1 MVTRFISHIYYIVSP
16 LLTAELFLKTW
27 FLTYWLRAILP
38 CLSWQPFPWGLSLE
52 SWSLVVPAPRP
63 PGPPW
68 PLLVNLPDMSQAGH
82 LPSKVWKA
90 HCWALQQ
97 KTDSKGFPGPRA
109 WGNLC
114 PFVKLHPGSR
124 AGMPRRVL
132 PAFRARAQQPGV
144 NKEALWGWP
153 RSGEEGCRQREL
165 SMGESGSR
173 ENGQMYPV
181 FFPFWLF
188 WFLSYLE
195 KVMSNKSCTKIPLFS
210 SAICSPFF
218 SPSNFDPTEISVC
231 FKVWGREP
239 S

>member
-68 PLLVNLPDMSQAGH
+68 PLLVSLPDMSQAGH

-97 KTDSKGFPGPRA
+97 KTRLQRVSGAKSLGRPLSICQIAPREQGWDAEKSAPCFQSQSTAARSKQGGPLRLTTE
-109 WGNLC
+109 WGGGLQAEGTE
-114 PFVKLHPGSR
+114 HG
-124 AGMPRRVL
+124 RVW
-132 PAFRARAQQPGV
+132 
-144 NKEALWGWP
+144 K
-153 RSGEEGCRQREL
+153 QREW
-165 SMGESGSR
+165 SDVPS
-173 ENGQMYPV
+173 
-181 FFPFWLF
+181 FFPLLA
-188 WFLSYLE
+188 FLVFVIFR
-195 KVMSNKSCTKIPLFS
+195 KGHVK
-210 SAICSPFF
+210 
-218 SPSNFDPTEISVC
+218 
-231 FKVWGREP
+231 
-239 S
+239 